1 MKFSISFPD
10 NGTAKMIEIK
20 DEKKW
25 ALFYDKQMGDEVE
38 GDLIGDEFK
47 GYVFKI
53 SGGQDHQGFA
63 MIQGVFANE
72 RVRLLMRE
80 CHKCFNIRRK
90 GYKKKK
96 SVRGCIVGPDIKIL
110 HLVIV
115 IKGEADIPELTD
127 KMESKRL
134 GPKRASKIAQLF
146 SIEKANYASNNY
158 KGYFKAI
165 CAAAVRRQYTI
176 TKGGDDEGEE
186 GANAKV
192 KNTSKAPKIQRL
204 VTNVRV
210 RRKKNLRK
218 FKRNRQLLAI
228 SQRSKYEKE
237 LKAYR

>member
-1 MKFSISFPD
+1 VRLTIR
-10 NGTAKMIEIK
+10 
-20 DEKKW
+20 

-158 KGYFKAI
+158 KGKARHPTNRSRLLQGHLR
-165 CAAAVRRQYTI
+165 CRGQEAVHHHQGR
-176 TKGGDDEGEE
+176 
-186 GANAKV
+186 
-192 KNTSKAPKIQRL
+192 
-204 VTNVRV
+204 
-210 RRKKNLRK
+210 
-218 FKRNRQLLAI
+218 
-228 SQRSKYEKE
+228 
-237 LKAYR
+237 